1 MGAITGLTDVTD
13 WEVVWER
20 LADDDASPVLVFK
33 ASPYCGVSRRAEAEF
48 TRFAESLAPGA
59 GVSLCRVDVVN
70 ARDVAQRIAADTGV
84 THESPQALLIT
95 AGWTVAWSAIHYSI
109 KESALSE
116 ALAALNRRSAVE
128 A

>member
-33 ASPYCGVSRRAEAEF
+33 ASPYCGVSRRAEAEVA
-48 TRFAESLAPGA
+48 RFARA
-59 GVSLCRVDVVN
+59 V
-70 ARDVAQRIAADTGV
+70 ARRIADDTAV

-116 ALAALNRRSAVE
+116 ALAAL
-128 A
+128 